1 MSMAASE
8 NVKVH
13 HILADGRKVDSIDG
27 YVVPNGGETAAVYQ
41 LIADLIQKKKE
52 DKLNETA

>member
-1 MSMAASE
+1 MSEAVSS

-13 HILADGRKVDSIDG
+13 HILADGREVDSIEG
-27 YVVPNGGETAAVYQ
+27 YVVPNGGETSAVYQ

-52 DKLNETA
+52 NKLNETA